1 VAPRTYQLQRRAETT
16 DATRQ
21 RIVDAAV
28 TVYRERGMPGA
39 TIQAIAERANVSR
52 GTVVNHFGGTDGLL
66 SAVLDRVVEELDYPH
81 PRQLSGAVT
90 LEDRI
95 HRFVEVMYRF
105 FGRGNDWWEVFGT
118 YQDVPELKAREQA
131 YWGVL
136 AGFQA
141 AAFGELVNDKT
152 FAAAVR
158 AFVDYGPRN
167 ALMASGL
174 TVDEAIDLVAGALLG
189 IARQRVG

>member
-21 RIVDAAV
+21 RIVEAAV
-28 TVYRERGMPGA
+28 AVYRKRGMSGA

-52 GTVVNHFGGTDGLL
+52 GTVVNHFGGTGGLL
-66 SAVLDRVVEELDYPH
+66 DAVLDRVVEELEYPD
-81 PRQLSGAVT
+81 PRQLAGAVT

-95 HRFVEVMYRF
+95 RRFVEVMFRF
-105 FGRGNDWWEVFGT
+105 FGRGNDWWEVFGA

-167 ALMASGL
+167 ALLASGL
-174 TVDEAIDLVAGALLG
+174 TVDEAIDLVAGALIG
-189 IARQRVG
+189 IARQRAG